1 MSKFVMFRLVVL
13 LLLASRV
20 LVWAHDPFEGTIT
33 VRLRTNSIDLAITLN
48 SSTAMSLCED
58 VDLKSAR
65 FSPEVFENNLTTF
78 QKSAGSLYE
87 VSVAGNQ
94 LAAFE
99 TNAFLG
105 QENDAEYRLRYPRP
119 PGAVNLKAAYLER
132 LPREGYGAVLTVLDM
147 ENNVV
152 VGQKLLTGGDF
163 AFEAPESPM
172 PTPTNVVA
180 VAMNE
185 TNATTAPP
193 PPPKS
198 GPMPTFGD
206 FLEFGIRHIL
216 TGYDHLLFLCGLLV
230 VCRRIGKIA
239 VIVTCFTMAH
249 SITLTLAALNVA
261 AISSR
266 IVEPTIAATIVFV
279 GIENLARPGEPKH
292 RWRVAFIFGLV
303 HGFGFASALK
313 AVGLGAYGTP
323 LLLPLFSFNLGV
335 EIGQL
340 AVAAVFLPVLWQ
352 LRSWK
357 IFERY
362 GTTLIS
368 IAVTVIGMYW
378 LVQRLFF
385 S

>member
-1 MSKFVMFRLVVL
+1 MSQFIMFRIAALM
-13 LLLASRV
+13 LLASGV
-20 LVWAHDPFEGTIT
+20 FVWAHDPFEGTAT
-33 VRLRTNSIDLAITLN
+33 VRLRTNSIDLAVTLN
-48 SSTAMSLCED
+48 GSTALSLCEGG
-58 VDLKSAR
+58 DLKPAR
-65 FSPEVFENNLTTF
+65 FSPELFENNLATF
-78 QKSAGSLYE
+78 KKSAGSLYE
-87 VSVAGNQ
+87 ISVAGNK

-105 QENDAEYRLRYPRP
+105 RENDAEYRLRYPRP
-119 PGAVNLKAAYLER
+119 SGAINLKAAYLER
-132 LPREGYGAVLTVLDM
+132 LPREGYGAALTVLDM

-152 VGQKLLTGGDF
+152 VGQKLLTGGDL
-163 AFEAPESPM
+163 AFEAPGPPM
-172 PTPTNVVA
+172 PRPIN
-180 VAMNE
+180 AMTTATNE
-185 TNATTAPP
+185 TIATTAAPT
-193 PPPKS
+193 PPKP
-198 GPMPTFGD
+198 GPVPTFGD
-206 FLEFGIRHIL
+206 FLKFGIRHIL

-239 VIVTCFTMAH
+239 VIVTCFTIAH
-249 SITLTLAALNVA
+249 SVSLALAALNVA
-261 AISSR
+261 TISSR

-292 RWRVAFIFGLV
+292 RWLVAFIFGLV

-313 AVGLGAYGTP
+313 AVGLGAHGTP

-340 AVAAVFLPVLWQ
+340 AVAAIFLPVLWQ
-352 LRSWK
+352 LRTLK
-357 IFERY
+357 MFERH
-362 GTTLIS
+362 GTMVVS

>member
-1 MSKFVMFRLVVL
+1 MSKFVMFRLVAL
-13 LLLASRV
+13 LLLASGV
-20 LVWAHDPFEGTIT
+20 LVWAHDPFEGTVT

-48 SSTAMSLCED
+48 GSTALSLCD
-58 VDLKSAR
+58 GNDLKSAR
-65 FSPEVFENNLTTF
+65 YGPEVFENNLATF
-78 QKSAGSLYE
+78 KKSAGSLYE

-105 QENDAEYRLRYPRP
+105 KENDAEYRLRYPRP
-119 PGAVNLKAAYLER
+119 PGVVNLKAAYLER
-132 LPREGYGAVLTVLDM
+132 LPREGYGAALTVLDM

-152 VGQKLLTGGDF
+152 VGQKLLMGGDL
-163 AFEAPESPM
+163 AFDAPVPPM
-172 PTPTNVVA
+172 PTPTKA
-180 VAMNE
+180 ITTATNE
-185 TNATTAPP
+185 TIATTVAPT
-193 PPPKS
+193 PPKP
-198 GPMPTFGD
+198 GPMPKFGD
-206 FLEFGIRHIL
+206 FLKFGIKHIL
-216 TGYDHLLFLCGLLV
+216 TGSDHLLFLCGLLV

-239 VIVTCFTMAH
+239 VIVTCFTVAH
-249 SITLTLAALNVA
+249 SVTLALAALNIA
-261 AISSR
+261 TISSR

-292 RWRVAFIFGLV
+292 RWLVAFIFGLV

-323 LLLPLFSFNLGV
+323 LLMPLFSFNLGV

-352 LRSWK
+352 LRNWK

-362 GTTLIS
+362 GTIVIS